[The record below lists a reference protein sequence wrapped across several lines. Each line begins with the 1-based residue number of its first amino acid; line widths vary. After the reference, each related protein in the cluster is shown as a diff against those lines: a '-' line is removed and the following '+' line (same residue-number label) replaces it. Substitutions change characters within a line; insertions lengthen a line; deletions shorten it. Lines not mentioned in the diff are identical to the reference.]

1 VPDKPLGGAARTG
14 PLASGMSDL
23 CSVGASLNVAYD
35 ESAYQ
40 AGVAAAQRDIAAGQ
54 PKLRYGARGAWG
66 ERLAQ
71 ILQARFGVELVVLA
85 CLTNVTALSFDAGY
99 NATVEAHLDVL
110 HGPGAV
116 AAVWGEIEQFRRAN
130 SPAAADSLPRPSHDP

>member
-1 VPDKPLGGAARTG
+1 MNVE
-14 PLASGMSDL
+14 SDDL
-23 CSVGASLNVAYD
+23 
-35 ESAYQ
+35 AYQ

-85 CLTNVTALSFDAGY
+85 CLTDVTALSFDAGY
-99 NATVEAHLDVL
+99 NATVEAHLDNL
-110 HGPGAV
+110 HGPGSV
-116 AAVWGEIEQFRRAN
+116 AAVWEAIEHFRRAN
-130 SPAAADSLPRPSHDP
+130 GPAAADSLPRPSHDP